1 MQEPN
6 RFISNCV
13 LVIAI
18 SQATIALTGVANYG
32 YQAGKDKAER
42 ENRQDQIDR
51 ENRKDQSET
60 AQ

>member
-18 SQATIALTGVANYG
+18 SQATIALTGVTNFG
-32 YQAGKDKAER
+32 YQLGKARAEWY
-42 ENRQDQIDR
+42 NRQDQIDR
-51 ENRKDQSET
+51 DNRKDRSKT